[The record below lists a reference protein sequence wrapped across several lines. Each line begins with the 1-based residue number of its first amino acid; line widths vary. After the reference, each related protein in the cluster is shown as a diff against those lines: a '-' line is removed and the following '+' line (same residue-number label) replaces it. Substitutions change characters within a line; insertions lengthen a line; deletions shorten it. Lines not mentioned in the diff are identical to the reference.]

1 MIDRKQFL
9 GLMAGAPILMRAGMA
24 EAVELPDAQKRL
36 TLVVDTVV
44 RDENGNEKTRTRSR
58 ETIFTPESKTVSAD
72 AMAGDV
78 ITIQRES
85 DETLPLL
92 AKIELTVAYYNDKTE
107 IEIRSG
113 KYSIVQTD
121 PLVMYAN
128 AWYALMQKDKYVMNY
143 FAEGEASYETGWG
156 PTPYDAE
163 KDKWT
168 ADQVWARRLRTSLT
182 IQHIALLSTVISN
195 RHDGIERIG
204 L

>member
-113 KYSIVQTD
+113 KYSIVQID

-168 ADQVWARRLRTSLT
+168 CGSGMGATIADF
-182 IQHIALLSTVISN
+182 INDSTYSFAI
-195 RHDGIERIG
+195 DCYIE
-204 L
+204 

>member
-113 KYSIVQTD
+113 KYSIVQID

-168 ADQVWARRLRTSLT
+168 CGSGMGAT
-182 IQHIALLSTVISN
+182 ITDFIIDSTYSFAI
-195 RHDGIERIG
+195 DCYIE
-204 L
+204 

>member
-113 KYSIVQTD
+113 KYSIVQID
-121 PLVMYAN
+121 PLII
-128 AWYALMQKDKYVMNY
+128 D
-143 FAEGEASYETGWG
+143 FIRTP
-156 PTPYDAE
+156 PTFI
-163 KDKWT
+163 
-168 ADQVWARRLRTSLT
+168 RTCT
-182 IQHIALLSTVISN
+182 DECGNPIP
-195 RHDGIERIG
+195 
-204 L
+204 

>member
-1 MIDRKQFL
+1 M
-9 GLMAGAPILMRAGMA
+9 
-24 EAVELPDAQKRL
+24 
-36 TLVVDTVV
+36 
-44 RDENGNEKTRTRSR
+44 
-58 ETIFTPESKTVSAD
+58 SAD

-113 KYSIVQTD
+113 KYSIVQID

-143 FAEGEASYETGWG
+143 FAEGEASYETGG
-156 PTPYDAE
+156 AN
-163 KDKWT
+163 
-168 ADQVWARRLRTSLT
+168 AIRR
-182 IQHIALLSTVISN
+182 
-195 RHDGIERIG
+195 GEG
-204 L
+204 

>member
-113 KYSIVQTD
+113 KYSIVQID

-168 ADQVWARRLRTSLT
+168 CGSGMAAT
-182 IQHIALLSTVISN
+182 ITDFINDSTYSFAI
-195 RHDGIERIG
+195 DCYIE
-204 L
+204 

>member
-113 KYSIVQTD
+113 KYSIVQID

-128 AWYALMQKDKYVMNY
+128 AWYALMQKDKYVMNN
-143 FAEGEASYETGWG
+143 FTESEASYETGWG

-168 ADQVWARRLRTSLT
+168 CGSGMSAT
-182 IQHIALLSTVISN
+182 ITDFINDSTYSFAI
-195 RHDGIERIG
+195 DCYIE
-204 L
+204 

>member
-113 KYSIVQTD
+113 KYSIVQID

-143 FAEGEASYETGWG
+143 FTESEASYETGWG

-168 ADQVWARRLRTSLT
+168 CGSDMGAT
-182 IQHIALLSTVISN
+182 ITDFINDSTYNFAI
-195 RHDGIERIG
+195 DCYIE
-204 L
+204 

>member
-113 KYSIVQTD
+113 QYSIVQID

-128 AWYALMQKDKYVMNY
+128 AWYALMQKDKYVMNN
-143 FAEGEASYETGWG
+143 FTESEASYETGWG

-168 ADQVWARRLRTSLT
+168 CRSGMGAT
-182 IQHIALLSTVISN
+182 ITDFINDSTYSFAI
-195 RHDGIERIG
+195 DCYIE
-204 L
+204 

>member
-113 KYSIVQTD
+113 KYSIVQID

-128 AWYALMQKDKYVMNY
+128 AWYALMQKDKYVMNN
-143 FAEGEASYETGWG
+143 FTESEASYETGWG

-168 ADQVWARRLRTSLT
+168 CRSGMGAT
-182 IQHIALLSTVISN
+182 ITDFINDSTYSFAI
-195 RHDGIERIG
+195 DCYIE
-204 L
+204 

>member
-1 MIDRKQFL
+1 MLLLVLSFALLTAASFFLLRATNGGENDTVVAVKVRALSDVHNGQFEALMPSGCRKRIDMRRKSSSGYVSGL
-9 GLMAGAPILMRAGMA
+9 KAGDKWILMAGAPILMRAGMA

-92 AKIELTVAYYNDKTE
+92 AKIELTVAYYNDKTN
-107 IEIRSG
+107 RSACDVC
-113 KYSIVQTD
+113 KR
-121 PLVMYAN
+121 LVRAH
-128 AWYALMQKDKYVMNY
+128 
-143 FAEGEASYETGWG
+143 AEG
-156 PTPYDAE
+156 
-163 KDKWT
+163 
-168 ADQVWARRLRTSLT
+168 
-182 IQHIALLSTVISN
+182 
-195 RHDGIERIG
+195 
-204 L
+204 

>member
-113 KYSIVQTD
+113 KYSIVQIN

-128 AWYALMQKDKYVMNY
+128 AWYALMQKDKYVMNN
-143 FAEGEASYETGWG
+143 FTESEASYETGWE

-168 ADQVWARRLRTSLT
+168 CGSGMGAT
-182 IQHIALLSTVISN
+182 ITDFIIDSTYSFAI
-195 RHDGIERIG
+195 DCYIE
-204 L
+204 

>member
-113 KYSIVQTD
+113 KYSIVQID

-128 AWYALMQKDKYVMNY
+128 AWYALMQKDKYVMNN
-143 FAEGEASYETGWG
+143 FTESEASYETGWE

-168 ADQVWARRLRTSLT
+168 CGSGMGAT
-182 IQHIALLSTVISN
+182 ITGFINDSTYSFAI
-195 RHDGIERIG
+195 DCYIE
-204 L
+204 

>member
-113 KYSIVQTD
+113 KYSRYRQD
-121 PLVMYAN
+121 SFAN
-128 AWYALMQKDKYVMNY
+128 
-143 FAEGEASYETGWG
+143 
-156 PTPYDAE
+156 
-163 KDKWT
+163 
-168 ADQVWARRLRTSLT
+168 
-182 IQHIALLSTVISN
+182 
-195 RHDGIERIG
+195 
-204 L
+204 

>member
-113 KYSIVQTD
+113 KYSIVQID

-168 ADQVWARRLRTSLT
+168 CGSRMGAT
-182 IQHIALLSTVISN
+182 ITDIINDSTYSFAI
-195 RHDGIERIG
+195 DCYIE
-204 L
+204 

>member
-113 KYSIVQTD
+113 KYSIVQID

-143 FAEGEASYETGWG
+143 FTESEASYETGWG

-168 ADQVWARRLRTSLT
+168 CGSGMGAT
-182 IQHIALLSTVISN
+182 ITVFINDSTYNFAI
-195 RHDGIERIG
+195 DCYIE
-204 L
+204 

>member
-113 KYSIVQTD
+113 KYSIVQID

-168 ADQVWARRLRTSLT
+168 CGSGMGAT
-182 IQHIALLSTVISN
+182 ITDFINGSTYSFAI
-195 RHDGIERIG
+195 DCYIE
-204 L
+204 

>member
-113 KYSIVQTD
+113 KYSMVQID
-121 PLVMYAN
+121 PL
-128 AWYALMQKDKYVMNY
+128 
-143 FAEGEASYETGWG
+143 EIGRASC
-156 PTPYDAE
+156 
-163 KDKWT
+163 
-168 ADQVWARRLRTSLT
+168 R
-182 IQHIALLSTVISN
+182 
-195 RHDGIERIG
+195 ERV
-204 L
+204 

>member
-113 KYSIVQTD
+113 KYSIVQID

-143 FAEGEASYETGWG
+143 FTESEASYETGWG

-168 ADQVWARRLRTSLT
+168 CGSGMGAT
-182 IQHIALLSTVISN
+182 ITDFIKDSTYNFAI
-195 RHDGIERIG
+195 DCYIE
-204 L
+204 

>member
-113 KYSIVQTD
+113 KYSIVQID

-168 ADQVWARRLRTSLT
+168 
-182 IQHIALLSTVISN
+182 
-195 RHDGIERIG
+195 
-204 L
+204 

>member
-113 KYSIVQTD
+113 KYSIVQID

-128 AWYALMQKDKYVMNY
+128 AWYALMQKDKYVMNN
-143 FAEGEASYETGWG
+143 FTESEASYETGWE

-168 ADQVWARRLRTSLT
+168 CGSDMGAT
-182 IQHIALLSTVISN
+182 ITDFINDSTYSFAI
-195 RHDGIERIG
+195 DCYIE
-204 L
+204 

>member
-24 EAVELPDAQKRL
+24 EAVGLPDAQKRL

-113 KYSIVQTD
+113 KYSIVQID
-121 PLVMYAN
+121 PLIIN
-128 AWYALMQKDKYVMNY
+128 FIRTL
-143 FAEGEASYETGWG
+143 
-156 PTPYDAE
+156 PTFI
-163 KDKWT
+163 
-168 ADQVWARRLRTSLT
+168 RTCT
-182 IQHIALLSTVISN
+182 DECGNPIP
-195 RHDGIERIG
+195 
-204 L
+204 

>member
-85 DETLPLL
+85 DERCRCLPRLSSQSL
-92 AKIELTVAYYNDKTE
+92 IITIK
-107 IEIRSG
+107 
-113 KYSIVQTD
+113 
-121 PLVMYAN
+121 
-128 AWYALMQKDKYVMNY
+128 QK
-143 FAEGEASYETGWG
+143 
-156 PTPYDAE
+156 
-163 KDKWT
+163 
-168 ADQVWARRLRTSLT
+168 LRFVPE
-182 IQHIALLSTVISN
+182 ST
-195 RHDGIERIG
+195 R
-204 L
+204 

>member
-9 GLMAGAPILMRAGMA
+9 GLMAGAPILMGAGMA

-113 KYSIVQTD
+113 KYSIVQID

-143 FAEGEASYETGWG
+143 FTESEASYETGWG

-168 ADQVWARRLRTSLT
+168 CGSGMGAT
-182 IQHIALLSTVISN
+182 ITDFINDSTYNFAI
-195 RHDGIERIG
+195 DCYIE
-204 L
+204 

>member
-78 ITIQRES
+78 ITTRGNQMKRCRCLPRLSSQSLIITIKQKLRFVPES
-85 DETLPLL
+85 T
-92 AKIELTVAYYNDKTE
+92 
-107 IEIRSG
+107 R
-113 KYSIVQTD
+113 
-121 PLVMYAN
+121 
-128 AWYALMQKDKYVMNY
+128 
-143 FAEGEASYETGWG
+143 
-156 PTPYDAE
+156 
-163 KDKWT
+163 
-168 ADQVWARRLRTSLT
+168 
-182 IQHIALLSTVISN
+182 
-195 RHDGIERIG
+195 
-204 L
+204 

>member
-113 KYSIVQTD
+113 KYSIVQID

-143 FAEGEASYETGWG
+143 FAEGEASYETGWE

-168 ADQVWARRLRTSLT
+168 CGSGMGAT
-182 IQHIALLSTVISN
+182 ITDFIIDSTYSFAI
-195 RHDGIERIG
+195 DCYIE
-204 L
+204 

>member
-24 EAVELPDAQKRL
+24 EAVELPDARMRL

-58 ETIFTPESKTVSAD
+58 ETIFTPESEIVSAD

-92 AKIELTVAYYNDKTE
+92 AKIELTVAYFNDKTE

-128 AWYALMQKDKYVMNY
+128 AWYALMQKDKYVMNN
-143 FAEGEASYETGWG
+143 FTESEASYETGWG

-168 ADQVWARRLRTSLT
+168 CGSGMGATIADF
-182 IQHIALLSTVISN
+182 INDSTYSFAI
-195 RHDGIERIG
+195 DCYIE
-204 L
+204 

>member
-113 KYSIVQTD
+113 KYSIVQID

-143 FAEGEASYETGWG
+143 FTESEASYETGWG

-168 ADQVWARRLRTSLT
+168 CGSGMGAT
-182 IQHIALLSTVISN
+182 ITDFIIDSTYNIAI
-195 RHDGIERIG
+195 DCYIE
-204 L
+204 

>member
-113 KYSIVQTD
+113 KYSIVQID

-128 AWYALMQKDKYVMNY
+128 AWYALMQKDKYVMNN
-143 FAEGEASYETGWG
+143 FTESEASYETGWG
-156 PTPYDAE
+156 PTPYDTE

-168 ADQVWARRLRTSLT
+168 CGSGMGAT
-182 IQHIALLSTVISN
+182 ITDFISDSTYSFAI
-195 RHDGIERIG
+195 DCYIE
-204 L
+204 

>member
-113 KYSIVQTD
+113 KYSIVQID

-128 AWYALMQKDKYVMNY
+128 AWYALMQKDKYVMNN
-143 FAEGEASYETGWG
+143 FTESEASYETGWE

-168 ADQVWARRLRTSLT
+168 CGSGMGAT
-182 IQHIALLSTVISN
+182 ITDFIIDSTYSFAI
-195 RHDGIERIG
+195 DCYIE
-204 L
+204 